1 LVTDFL
7 AIFISSPGDAAGLRV
22 ERSNS
27 IATRNAA
34 DDSVGPSYHGIWKN
48 AQNRRRAAGVEFI
61 NRLLDYYVCQLRS
74 GSLWRQ
80 LGAYVGKSDSWKA
93 GFGIAG
99 NWDCSR
105 RQGSP
110 GSEETFAGGA
120 LGLPSDFSVRAE
132 TGKMRARWQNS
143 LHPGHPAPVRNFR
156 TTGFSRNSVVG
167 AWGWF
172 TKPRT

>member
-1 LVTDFL
+1 MEFGRTCRFGRALWALNLSTVCWIITGVNFGV
-7 AIFISSPGDAAGLRV
+7 ARFGA
-22 ERSNS
+22 
-27 IATRNAA
+27 
-34 DDSVGPSYHGIWKN
+34 
-48 AQNRRRAAGVEFI
+48 NRG
-61 NRLLDYYVCQLRS
+61 
-74 GSLWRQ
+74 G
-80 LGAYVGKSDSWKA
+80 YVGKSDSWKA